1 MRRSRKPF
9 SQRQARKAAA
19 RVAMALATTREERE
33 EAAFRPILFE
43 VHRYGPRF
51 YRRRQ
56 QADLRGKGGEG
67 WRRKK
72 YLRGEYYGRKLE
84 QLIRSR
90 APFAEVQVERKIIR
104 ALLR

>member
-1 MRRSRKPF
+1 MRRSRKPL
-9 SQRQARKAAA
+9 SQRQQRKAEA
-19 RVAMALATTREERE
+19 RMRMALAETREERE

-43 VHRYGPRF
+43 MHRYGPRS

-56 QADLRGKGGEG
+56 QADRRGKGGEG

-72 YLRGEYYGRKLE
+72 RLRGEYYGRKLE

-90 APFAEVQVERKIIR
+90 ASFAKVQIERKIIR
-104 ALLR
+104 ALLQ